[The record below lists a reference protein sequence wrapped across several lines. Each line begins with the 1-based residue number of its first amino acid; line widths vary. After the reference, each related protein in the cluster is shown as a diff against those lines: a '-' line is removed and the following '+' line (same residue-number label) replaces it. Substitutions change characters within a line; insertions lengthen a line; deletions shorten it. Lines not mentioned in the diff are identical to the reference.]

1 MNNNNNANK
10 NSNNDRNNSNNNN
23 YVKLIEE
30 MTNEEL
36 EMFERDLKDGV
47 IHKYIERKKEFFK
60 IKDKTCPVCGN
71 FVEEDCFVLIFGDP
85 SIRKKAHFCG
95 IDCLDYF
102 LHKNLKYK
110 DKIKKSDITNN
121 ITTTEVDE

>member
-1 MNNNNNANK
+1 MNNNANK
-10 NSNNDRNNSNNNN
+10 NMDNDKSDSNNN
-23 YVKLIEE
+23 YVKFLEGMSDE
-30 MTNEEL
+30 GL

-47 IHKYIERKKEFFK
+47 IHKYIERKKEFLK

-71 FVEEDCFVLIFGDP
+71 YVEEDCFVLIFGNP

-102 LHKNLKYK
+102 VHKNLKYK
-110 DKIKKSDITNN
+110 DKIKKSEMTNSMSG
-121 ITTTEVDE
+121 VDE

>member
-1 MNNNNNANK
+1 MD
-10 NSNNDRNNSNNNN
+10 NDKSDSNNN
-23 YVKLIEE
+23 YVKFLEGMSDE
-30 MTNEEL
+30 GL

-47 IHKYIERKKEFFK
+47 IHKYIERKKEFLK

-71 FVEEDCFVLIFGDP
+71 YVEEDCFVLIFGNP

-102 LHKNLKYK
+102 VHKNLKYK
-110 DKIKKSDITNN
+110 DKIKKSEMTNSMSG
-121 ITTTEVDE
+121 VDE